1 MTAIEANAP
10 RGSGYRPD
18 IDGLRA
24 VSVTAVL
31 LHHLGATWMPGGFI
45 GVDVFFVISG
55 FLITGIIA
63 RESDEG
69 RFSYLTFY
77 ERRIRR
83 IYPALLLVLI
93 VTAVL
98 AWLLFVP
105 LELRYFGRSLS
116 WTPLFASNF
125 VFMGQT
131 GYFDPDGATKPL
143 LHTWSLGVEEQYYIV
158 FPLLLFGAARFS
170 IDRVKLVGGLVV
182 ISFLASVVSGVLGYA
197 DAYFLLPMRLWE
209 LGAGALLALR
219 PLDRASEK
227 VRSGLGVI
235 GLGLIVLALFRIDE
249 SMAFPGWVAAVPV
262 VGATL
267 VLASGVGP
275 AARLLATAPFTF
287 IGRISY
293 PMYLWHWPLIVFTQ
307 VYFFHP
313 VTPIEGVA
321 IAVATVLLS
330 WGTLVWLETPIRSR
344 GVLARRSW
352 LFATAGVVSLAVV
365 VVGIATFSLR
375 NFERWTT
382 SEQVAIAAVRR
393 EGTVIGEVC
402 PGVDEDIVGERK
414 DCLIGAVE
422 DPSKPISFALL
433 GDSHSYAT
441 GGALASVAK
450 AMGRKGIY
458 LGKSGCPPFFGIDQ
472 TVGDNPRCA
481 ANVKASLA
489 QIKALSSITD
499 VVIVSRWAW
508 TITGHDYARSPSRI
522 HAIRYNGRTLGEVER
537 WAVLEKSLEE
547 TLDVLSDRR
556 VHLMTS
562 TPEIK
567 FDVTYSIAN
576 AMRLG
581 RPIPLGPLRSEH
593 ELRQSTSRA
602 LLEQAVKGRAW
613 VELIDPTDT
622 FCDAER
628 CTVLTPEGPLYM
640 DSDHVSRLGA
650 KRLAPLFAA
659 MLSRPTTEASSAAGA
674 PSTGVGVTSRP

>member
-1 MTAIEANAP
+1 MTAIEASAP

-93 VTAVL
+93 VTAAL

-158 FPLLLFGAARFS
+158 FPLLLLGAARFS

-182 ISFLASVVSGVLGYA
+182 LSFLASVVSGVLGYA

-219 PLDRASEK
+219 PLDGASER
-227 VRSGLGVI
+227 VRSGLGVV
-235 GLGLIVLALFRIDE
+235 GLGLIVVSLFRIDD
-249 SMAFPGWVAAVPV
+249 SMAFPGWVAAGPV
-262 VGATL
+262 IGATL

-313 VTPIEGVA
+313 VTPVEGAV

-344 GVLARRSW
+344 GVLARRGR

-365 VVGIATFSLR
+365 AAGIVTFNTKNLG
-375 NFERWTT
+375 RWTT
-382 SEQVAIAAVRR
+382 PEQVAIAAVQK
-393 EGTVIGEVC
+393 EGVAIGELC
-402 PGVDEDIVGERK
+402 PGVDEGIAGERAP
-414 DCLIGAVE
+414 CVIGATG
-422 DPSKPISFALL
+422 DPATPISFAIL
-433 GDSHSYAT
+433 GDSHSRAT
-441 GGALASVAK
+441 AGAIADVARE
-450 AMGRKGIY
+450 AGRKGLY
-458 LGKSGCPPFFGIDQ
+458 LGKGGCPPLVGIDQ
-472 TVGDNPRCA
+472 TVGNDLRCA
-481 ANVKASLA
+481 AHVKAALA
-489 QIKALSSITD
+489 EIAAQPDVTD
-499 VVIVSRWAW
+499 VIIVARWAW
-508 TITGHDYARSPSRI
+508 TVTGHDYGRSPARL
-522 HAIRYNGRTLGEVER
+522 HAIRSNGRTLGEAER
-537 WAVLEKSLEE
+537 WAVLESSLEA
-547 TLDVLSDRR
+547 TLDALAGRR
-556 VHLMTS
+556 VHLMAS
-562 TPEIK
+562 TPEVK
-567 FDVTYSIAN
+567 FDVPNVVAN

-581 RPIPLGPLRSEH
+581 RPIPLGPTRAEH
-593 ELRQSTSRA
+593 TARQTTSRA

-659 MLSRPTTEASSAAGA
+659 MLARPATASSAGA
-674 PSTGVGVTSRP
+674 SATGVGVTSRP